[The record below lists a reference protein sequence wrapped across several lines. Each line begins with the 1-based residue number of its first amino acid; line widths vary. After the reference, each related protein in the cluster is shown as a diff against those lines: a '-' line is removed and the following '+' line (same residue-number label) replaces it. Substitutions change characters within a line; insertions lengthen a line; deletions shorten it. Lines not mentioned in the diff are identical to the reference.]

1 MKLINSYQ
9 DWNKKEKLKNYPEE
23 KYKRKNI
30 ITDNIDIKG
39 MVWKFFEQQYVKFK
53 NFNEMGSLLG
63 KQIIKIYRRRKK
75 SEEQHTY

>member
-23 KYKRKNI
+23 KYKKKNI
-30 ITDNIDIKG
+30 ISDNIDIKG

-63 KQIIKIYRRRKK
+63 KQIINL
-75 SEEQHTY
+75 